1 MKDKNSNLL
10 MTNIGMNKDQI
21 NFIDRIVREI
31 RFSGGKKPSR
41 SAVINIF
48 LKIAM
53 VLKLN
58 VSGVKSEK
66 ETEEIFLR
74 IFKNHKI
81 LPRIK

>member
-31 RFSGGKKPSR
+31 RFSSGKKPSR
-41 SAVINIF
+41 STIINVF
-48 LKIAM
+48 LRIAM
-53 VLKLN
+53 VLEPN

-66 ETEEIFLR
+66 EFEERFLK
-74 IFKNHKI
+74 IFKIHKI
-81 LPRIK
+81 LPRF

>member
-1 MKDKNSNLL
+1 MKDKSINLL
-10 MTNIGMNKDQI
+10 MTNIAMNKNQI

-41 SAVINIF
+41 SSIINIF

-66 ETEEIFLR
+66 ETEEIFLK

-81 LPRIK
+81 LPRSK